1 MKTFDVAIRLG
12 PQALRRYHSHTI
24 KRKHNFNFGAS
35 LKDLLSLDTFLQH
48 PNLVMSNPIFRFPY
62 FGVGIKMLL
71 VTISCMKRRKYI
83 QKDECNSYVYANG
96 LLAFIEFR

>member
-1 MKTFDVAIRLG
+1 
-12 PQALRRYHSHTI
+12 
-24 KRKHNFNFGAS
+24 
-35 LKDLLSLDTFLQH
+35 
-48 PNLVMSNPIFRFPY
+48 MSNPIFRFPY